1 MPKKKARGK
10 ARARRVA
17 KSRKAMEED
26 AAVNVAS
33 QMQRL
38 QIGHN
43 NINED
48 EDEDEDALLAKAINL
63 AAAEKDELKAAAA
76 AKHDE
81 ANNSEDCLHGFVT
94 LPEDHVCGA
103 FIESFIHNFFAGRES
118 DFLLDGF
125 VNVYEATRR
134 KYAEVWND
142 ADKMQLV
149 VDFFLCNGTKKIL
162 FDGHSDRDCYD
173 AIFASFLE
181 QVIAVN
187 IQKTQASHDWEKI
200 AEVKCDEHTLVSFFR
215 KRIPCKCL
223 DESYKE
229 VKSITKMGL
238 CHNLSC
244 SLRDRTAERSKMLS
258 CTRCRRANYCS
269 RECQKAAWPL
279 HKQNCGIRTGRL
291 DELLSRQIEEK

>member
-1 MPKKKARGK
+1 MPSKKKARGK

-17 KSRKAMEED
+17 KSRKAWEED

-33 QMQRL
+33 QIQRL
-38 QIGHN
+38 QIGTN
-43 NINED
+43 SSD
-48 EDEDEDALLAKAINL
+48 QDEDEDALLEDAINF
-63 AAAEKDELKAAAA
+63 AAAEKEELGAAAA
-76 AKHDE
+76 AKNDE
-81 ANNSEDCLHGFVT
+81 ANNSKNCLHGFVRF
-94 LPEDHVCGA
+94 PRGHVCGA
-103 FIESFIHNFFAGRES
+103 FIESFVHEFLVGCES
-118 DFLLDGF
+118 ASLYDGF
-125 VNVYEATRR
+125 DNVYRATKI

-149 VDFFLCNGTKKIL
+149 IAFFLCNGAEKIL
-162 FDGHSDRDCYD
+162 LDGDSDRGYND
-173 AIFASFLE
+173 AMFVSFLE

-187 IQKTQASHDWEKI
+187 IQKTEASHDWGKI

-244 SLRDRTAERSKMLS
+244 SLPDRTAERSKMLS

-279 HKQNCGIRTGRL
+279 HKQSCGIHTGRL
-291 DELLSRQIEEK
+291 DELQSRQIEEK